1 MIEFIF
7 SEDAFYN
14 VPEPKESAPKKSP
27 RAKRGIYILLIVHF
41 DSFLEKNSKSPSDTS
56 SSSSQREPK
65 LDAPK
70 TAKAR
75 ASGQLRQANNKTPP
89 LIDFGSSTT
98 TTVTT
103 AAPANKKKTDT
114 KKKEWDDDAW
124 DLLNN

>member
-1 MIEFIF
+1 
-7 SEDAFYN
+7 
-14 VPEPKESAPKKSP
+14 
-27 RAKRGIYILLIVHF
+27 
-41 DSFLEKNSKSPSDTS
+41 
-56 SSSSQREPK
+56 

-89 LIDFGSSTT
+89 LIDFGSSTA
-98 TTVTT
+98 T
-103 AAPANKKKTDT
+103 AAPEQASKKKTDA

>member
-1 MIEFIF
+1 MMPFTTF
-7 SEDAFYN
+7 LSQKNRYRRNRRVLSE
-14 VPEPKESAPKKSP
+14 VP
-27 RAKRGIYILLIVHF
+27 IVFEVTYFFH
-41 DSFLEKNSKSPSDTS
+41 FLEKHSKSPSDTS

-98 TTVTT
+98 STT
-103 AAPANKKKTDT
+103 AAPAPSNKKKAADP